1 MKKQRIPDKSAAFSY
16 SFKAEIHINPQA
28 SKTSRYVAAFL

>member
-1 MKKQRIPDKSAAFSY
+1 MKNQRILDKSADFSY
-16 SFKAEIHINPQA
+16 SFRAEIHINPQA